1 MKVVVIV
8 PDRNITVDNRMLVLD
23 QQDWNFDDSHIHAIH
38 WDETSG
44 ELEYVDTSA
53 NEQLTTIDLVQPYID
68 KFFEELPRIEKIRIQ
83 REEESLAAR
92 ESREQRMRE
101 EEEEQ
106 DRILQKIR
114 ETAEENR
121 RLKEQASIAFEREQ
135 EAKRKQDELEKQI
148 AFQDEIDRKKAIRE
162 SIDLEIANK
171 VRLFDEDIKQKKE
184 ELKSVEEDIV
194 TKQQSL
200 ENTFN
205 NKLADLFDQR
215 GSMLSMIDDERAEL
229 DKQRRE
235 YLESKRKQDELDE
248 LMREELN
255 VRSETLRLEREN
267 DQKALEAERESL
279 EASKVEAIRFRDEL
293 HALAEHQTDSHNAE
307 VQEWQ
312 RERELEEERL
322 RVEEENLQIRKKQ
335 LELERREYEE
345 NLATYNAKERN
356 LETILENEQ
365 EIYEAR
371 LYEEKA
377 RMAADK
383 LFDEH
388 QRNVLET
395 EALNKQSEM
404 IEEISATSDP
414 FTLFSVLDLDNFDV
428 KNLPVTEIIMFFSKL
443 KRLQTF
449 CQKYDLTWTQI
460 KNDPELQE
468 RIEDFLAE
476 GIEDPNKAGDGDG
489 GDI

>member
-23 QQDWNFDDSHIHAIH
+23 QHDWNFDDSHIHAIH
-38 WDETSG
+38 WNETSG

-53 NEQLTTIDLVQPYID
+53 NEELTTIDLVQPYID

-106 DRILQKIR
+106 NKILQKIR

-148 AFQDEIDRKKAIRE
+148 AFQNEIDRKKAIRE

-184 ELKSVEEDIV
+184 ELKVVEEDII
-194 TKQQSL
+194 TKQESL
-200 ENTFN
+200 EDTFN
-205 NKLADLFDQR
+205 NKLADLFEQR

-235 YLESKRKQDELDE
+235 YIETKQKQNELDE
-248 LMREELN
+248 LMRQELN

-279 EASKVEAIRFRDEL
+279 ESSKVEAIRFRDEL
-293 HALAEHQTDSHNAE
+293 NALS
-307 VQEWQ
+307 
-312 RERELEEERL
+312 
-322 RVEEENLQIRKKQ
+322 
-335 LELERREYEE
+335 
-345 NLATYNAKERN
+345 
-356 LETILENEQ
+356 
-365 EIYEAR
+365 
-371 LYEEKA
+371 
-377 RMAADK
+377 
-383 LFDEH
+383 
-388 QRNVLET
+388 
-395 EALNKQSEM
+395 
-404 IEEISATSDP
+404 
-414 FTLFSVLDLDNFDV
+414 
-428 KNLPVTEIIMFFSKL
+428 
-443 KRLQTF
+443 
-449 CQKYDLTWTQI
+449 
-460 KNDPELQE
+460 
-468 RIEDFLAE
+468 
-476 GIEDPNKAGDGDG
+476 
-489 GDI
+489 

>member
-8 PDRNITVDNRMLVLD
+8 PDRNITVDNRRLVLD

-44 ELEYVDTSA
+44 ELEYVDTSP

-101 EEEEQ
+101 EQEEQ

-121 RLKEQASIAFEREQ
+121 RLKAQAAVAFEREQ

-184 ELKSVEEDIV
+184 ELKAVEEDIV

-200 ENTFN
+200 EDTFN
-205 NKLADLFDQR
+205 NKLADLFEQR

-229 DKQRRE
+229 DRQRRE
-235 YLESKRKQDELDE
+235 YLESKQKQDERDE

-255 VRSETLRLEREN
+255 VRSETIRLERET

-279 EASKVEAIRFRDEL
+279 ESSKAEAIQFRDEL
-293 HALAEHQTDSHNAE
+293 NALATHQTDSHNAE
-307 VQEWQ
+307 VREWQ
-312 RERELEEERL
+312 KERELEEERL
-322 RVEEENLQIRKKQ
+322 RIEEEDLQLRRNK
-335 LELERREYEE
+335 LELEKRQYEE
-345 NLATYNAKERN
+345 NLAEYSIKERN
-356 LETILENEQ
+356 LETILQNEQ

-388 QRNVLET
+388 QRSVLEA
-395 EALNKQSEM
+395 EALQKQSEM
-404 IEEISATSDP
+404 ITEISAESDP
-414 FTLFSVLDLDNFDV
+414 FTLFSVLDMDNFDV

-443 KRLQTF
+443 KRLQSF

-468 RIEDFLAE
+468 RIEDFLKGGE
-476 GIEDPNKAGDGDG
+476 PSED
-489 GDI
+489 

>member
-8 PDRNITVDNRMLVLD
+8 PDRNITVDNRRLVLD

-92 ESREQRMRE
+92 EIREQRMRE
-101 EEEEQ
+101 DEEEQ

-121 RLKEQASIAFEREQ
+121 RLKAQASIAFEREQ
-135 EAKRKQDELEKQI
+135 EAKRKQDELEKQ
-148 AFQDEIDRKKAIRE
+148 DRKKAIRE

-184 ELKSVEEDIV
+184 ELKEVEDDIIS
-194 TKQQSL
+194 KQRSL
-200 ENTFN
+200 EDTFN
-205 NKLADLFDQR
+205 NKLADLFEQR
-215 GSMLSMIDDERAEL
+215 SSMLSMIDDERAEL
-229 DKQRRE
+229 DRQRRE
-235 YLESKRKQDELDE
+235 YLESKQKQDELDE

-255 VRSETLRLEREN
+255 VRSETIRLERET
-267 DQKALEAERESL
+267 DQRALEAERESL
-279 EASKVEAIRFRDEL
+279 EASKAEAIQFRDQL
-293 HALAEHQTDSHNAE
+293 NALAIHQTDSHNAE
-307 VQEWQ
+307 VHEWQ
-312 RERELEEERL
+312 RERELEEERFRL
-322 RVEEENLQIRKKQ
+322 EEEDLQLRRNT
-335 LELERREYEE
+335 LELQKRQYEE
-345 NLATYNAKERN
+345 NLAEYSIKERN
-356 LETILENEQ
+356 LETILENER

-377 RMAADK
+377 RMRADK

-388 QRNVLET
+388 QRDVMES
-395 EALNKQSEM
+395 EALQRQSEM
-404 IEEISATSDP
+404 ISEISATSDP
-414 FTLFSVLDLDNFDV
+414 FTLFSVLDMDNFDV
-428 KNLPVTEIIMFFSKL
+428 KNLPVTEIIIFFSKL
-443 KRLQTF
+443 KRLQVF

-460 KNDPELQE
+460 KSDPELQE
-468 RIEDFLAE
+468 RIEDFLVE
-476 GIEDPNKAGDGDG
+476 GIDEEDPSED
-489 GDI
+489 

>member
-23 QQDWNFDDSHIHAIH
+23 QHDWNFDDSHIHAIH
-38 WDETSG
+38 WNETSG

-106 DRILQKIR
+106 NKILQKNR

-184 ELKSVEEDIV
+184 ELKAVEEDIV
-194 TKQQSL
+194 TKQESL

-235 YLESKRKQDELDE
+235 YLESKRKQDERDD
-248 LMREELN
+248 LMRQELD

-293 HALAEHQTDSHNAE
+293 NALAEHQTNSHNAE
-307 VQEWQ
+307 VHEWL

-322 RVEEENLQIRKKQ
+322 RVEEENLQIRKNQ

-345 NLATYNAKERN
+345 NLATYNAKDRN

-388 QRNVLET
+388 QRNVLQT
-395 EALNKQSEM
+395 EALAKQTTM
-404 IEEISATSDP
+404 LQEISESGDP
-414 FTLFSVLDLDNFDV
+414 FTLFSVLDMDNFDV
-428 KNLPVTEIIMFFSKL
+428 TNLPVTEIIMFFSKM
-443 KRLQTF
+443 KRLQVF
-449 CQKYDLTWTQI
+449 CQKYDLTWKQI

-476 GIEDPNKAGDGDG
+476 GIEEEGGVDG